1 MERRTH
7 VFWSVQRFYGVEF
20 RPGRPNIQAA
30 ALPIDQSNRYS
41 CPSPCHSPSRSLF
54 SFSFF
59 LSFPFIHLVWGKMQ
73 EYKYELH
80 QLLDDEDLVRFTMR
94 WNLFKFKLDEV
105 VEFLSMHDW
114 YSAYIYTRSAYKDS
128 EELLNI
134 LTHASNSISSI
145 LQCHVFLSLFLKHF
159 T

>member
-1 MERRTH
+1 
-7 VFWSVQRFYGVEF
+7 
-20 RPGRPNIQAA
+20 
-30 ALPIDQSNRYS
+30 
-41 CPSPCHSPSRSLF
+41 
-54 SFSFF
+54 
-59 LSFPFIHLVWGKMQ
+59 MQ

-145 LQCHVFLSLFLKHF
+145 LQCHVFLSLF
-159 T
+159 